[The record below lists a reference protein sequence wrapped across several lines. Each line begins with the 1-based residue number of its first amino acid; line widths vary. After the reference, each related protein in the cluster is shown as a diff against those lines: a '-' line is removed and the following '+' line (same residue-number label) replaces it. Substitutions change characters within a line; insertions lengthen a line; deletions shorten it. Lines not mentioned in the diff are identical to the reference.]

1 MGLSARA
8 VERHGV
14 LRASAD
20 CRRAAF
26 ERIIATVRDL

>member
-1 MGLSARA
+1 MGLPARA
-8 VERHGV
+8 GERHGA

-20 CRRAAF
+20 CRGAAF